1 LDGKSLRPFLSGAKA
16 NHREWIM
23 SYIATARMVRTHDWM
38 LEAVD
43 PVYGSA
49 AGRFYRTN
57 GDYRRSHYTLVGEA
71 RTERERAAHAK
82 LMAIL
87 KKNPWP
93 DRADPKVAAEIRSYD
108 RMPYKH
114 FLDTGKLVQK
124 IYVD

>member
-1 LDGKSLRPFLSGAKA
+1 
-16 NHREWIM
+16 
-23 SYIATARMVRTHDWM
+23 
-38 LEAVD
+38 
-43 PVYGSA
+43 
-49 AGRFYRTN
+49 
-57 GDYRRSHYTLVGEA
+57 
-71 RTERERAAHAK
+71 
-82 LMAIL
+82 MAIL